1 MPRSSSKRVVLR
13 RKRSRDAA
21 EADTPRTQRRPGS
34 RLVSKDVAAAA
45 KTLDFEDFDDSP
57 PPAGAPRGR
66 GSPAGTPPTRRT
78 AVRSPP
84 SAGARSTSSSGTAA
98 PSGRTSSRSQA
109 SATAVSLSLAG
120 GRGRKAPTA
129 RRSAIALP
137 RLDPE
142 GDDAGSADLDEGV
155 LDVGSSAASA
165 KRPRMSGPSEKAI
178 PPRTDGRSWP
188 RGVAPTAEEASADAT
203 SSVRDVFATADA
215 LTAAFQAA
223 LPRVNG
229 LAMQNLE
236 AVSTKAEEGSTS
248 VIKAHVPGTRATFL
262 ALFRRFVTATAATH
276 APVKPTG
283 FGIFARA
290 DSAGRTVPL
299 EEAARRWAVL
309 TASQRRVY
317 EERARAEHAQ
327 AATELCRKMDAKGLV
342 GEIDLSASALQG
354 SSTLSA
360 FSARHV
366 LGRRAAPR
374 GSEVRG
380 DSTPLRK
387 GASSSSSAR
396 RVVRPESSSVL
407 SLRRVELMRVF
418 KGEFTTNRSLFTALT
433 VGGHSTLFATLQPR
447 LTVAFTPS
455 SADLGSDGEEH
466 GTITL
471 SARASFR
478 WGEPASEALDSF
490 KVAHG
495 GSSSAHG
502 SSPRPRGKSASPA
515 ARPSSARAAGRAAS
529 KAPAGRRSASRGGKA
544 APSASQ
550 GASMAAMAASLGLA
564 SLEY

>member
-1 MPRSSSKRVVLR
+1 MLVPGGGRAQGNVRWGQVAHGRAQLARGCIDGRKSAATREPTSRRFPAWQWPRTAPHWPLVSVCPTRCASLPLPPR
-13 RKRSRDAA
+13 RSRRDAA

-109 SATAVSLSLAG
+109 AATAVSLSLAG

-215 LTAAFQAA
+215 LTAAVSGRQTHAPCLAPAGRTAFLPGRGQGMSRPTPATTTLAAALRHALLLAPQFQAA

-236 AVSTKAEEGSTS
+236 AVSTKAVS
-248 VIKAHVPGTRATFL
+248 P
-262 ALFRRFVTATAATH
+262 
-276 APVKPTG
+276 
-283 FGIFARA
+283 
-290 DSAGRTVPL
+290 
-299 EEAARRWAVL
+299 
-309 TASQRRVY
+309 
-317 EERARAEHAQ
+317 
-327 AATELCRKMDAKGLV
+327 
-342 GEIDLSASALQG
+342 ASAP
-354 SSTLSA
+354 
-360 FSARHV
+360 
-366 LGRRAAPR
+366 RAAPAPLAAWPGER
-374 GSEVRG
+374 G
-380 DSTPLRK
+380 
-387 GASSSSSAR
+387 
-396 RVVRPESSSVL
+396 
-407 SLRRVELMRVF
+407 
-418 KGEFTTNRSLFTALT
+418 
-433 VGGHSTLFATLQPR
+433 
-447 LTVAFTPS
+447 
-455 SADLGSDGEEH
+455 
-466 GTITL
+466 
-471 SARASFR
+471 
-478 WGEPASEALDSF
+478 
-490 KVAHG
+490 
-495 GSSSAHG
+495 
-502 SSPRPRGKSASPA
+502 
-515 ARPSSARAAGRAAS
+515 
-529 KAPAGRRSASRGGKA
+529 
-544 APSASQ
+544 
-550 GASMAAMAASLGLA
+550 
-564 SLEY
+564 